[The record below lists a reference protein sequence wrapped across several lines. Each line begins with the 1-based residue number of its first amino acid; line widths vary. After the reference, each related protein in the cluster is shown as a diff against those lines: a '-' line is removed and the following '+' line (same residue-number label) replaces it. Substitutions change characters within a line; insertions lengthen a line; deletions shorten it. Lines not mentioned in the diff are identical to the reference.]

1 MDPFEGITVKDL
13 IEALR
18 ATMPEALKRVE
29 SFFVARAAAGA
40 AHPTPA
46 AGPSAAACD
55 NMEVESAS
63 APASECSESEAEA
76 ETGTDSEYESDST
89 VTSVTIAAT
98 NADND
103 GFKPVV
109 HKKRKAKDPSKSPPP
124 TKKRLAPTAR
134 RSCIAPPPAVLDSP
148 ASPDPPAASVPTRA
162 TPLSPAAQ
170 QSTPPTPAAD
180 SQPRV
185 KAPPPVFIQ
194 DKTCWDR
201 VSRLLSEKRIHF
213 THARS
218 TAQGI
223 RVLVQDSTTHRRLTS
238 FLRMEN
244 ISFHTY
250 ALDDEK
256 QLRVVLR
263 GIPKEIP
270 ISSITEDLKLQNLP
284 VREVHRMYHPR
295 TKLPYDL
302 VLVVLDLS
310 PEGKG
315 IFAIN
320 KVCQLSGIQVEVPKN
335 RGAPGQ
341 CHRCQL
347 YGHSARHCHAKP
359 RCVKCTGDHGTS
371 DCPRKTRDP
380 EIPPSCVL
388 CNTQGHPA
396 NYRGC
401 SKAPKRSSKKAQPS
415 RSASRPRQQPAQAAK
430 EASKAPTNAPQPSQP
445 PKAPSVAP
453 QANRLGAWAKP
464 LPMVKKPT
472 AKSAPKAPAPPQPQP
487 GSVSA
492 SELSTFLDGMMQFI
506 SGFKPSSS
514 AIQAQ
519 TTPKQSQ
526 WLATVGINLTR

>member
-1 MDPFEGITVKDL
+1 MNPLAGITTEDF

-18 ATMPEALKRVE
+18 ATMPDALKRIE
-29 SFFVARAAAGA
+29 SYFAARAATGTAQL
-40 AHPTPA
+40 TPA

-63 APASECSESEAEA
+63 APESECSESEAEA

-89 VTSVTIAAT
+89 VTSVTTEMTARSTT
-98 NADND
+98 NEDND
-103 GFKPVV
+103 GFKPVA

-134 RSCIAPPPAVLDSP
+134 RSCVAPPPAVLDSP
-148 ASPDPPAASVPTRA
+148 ASPDPPAAN
-162 TPLSPAAQ
+162 
-170 QSTPPTPAAD
+170 

-223 RVLVQDSTTHRRLTS
+223 RVLVQDSTTHRRLTA
-238 FLRMEN
+238 FLRLEG

-250 ALDDEK
+250 ALEEEK
-256 QLRVVLR
+256 QLRVVIR
-263 GIPKEIP
+263 GVPKEIP
-270 ISSITEDLKLQNLP
+270 VSSITEDLKHQNLP

-315 IFAIN
+315 IFAIT

-401 SKAPKRSSKKAQPS
+401 SKAPKRSSKKAQSS
-415 RSASRPRQQPAQAAK
+415 RSASRPRQQPAQVAK
-430 EASKAPTNAPQPSQP
+430 EAPKAPTNAPQPAQQAQPSQP
-445 PKAPSVAP
+445 PKAPSTAP
-453 QANRLGAWAKP
+453 QAKPLGAWAKP
-464 LPMVKKPT
+464 LPMVRKPT

-492 SELSTFLDGMMQFI
+492 SELSTFLDGMMEFI
-506 SGFKPSSS
+506 SGFKTLVERNTG
-514 AIQAQ
+514 AIH
-519 TTPKQSQ
+519 S
-526 WLATVGINLTR
+526 

>member
-1 MDPFEGITVKDL
+1 MDPFEGITVKDI

-29 SFFVARAAAGA
+29 GFFVARAAAGA

-46 AGPSAAACD
+46 AGPSEATSQT
-55 NMEVESAS
+55 MEVESAS
-63 APASECSESEAEA
+63 EHSESEAES
-76 ETGTDSEYESDST
+76 ETDRETVTGSEYDSDET
-89 VTSVTIAAT
+89 VTSARSSS
-98 NADND
+98 NKDND

-134 RSCIAPPPAVLDSP
+134 RSCVAPPPAVLDSP
-148 ASPDPPAASVPTRA
+148 ASPDPPAASAPNLA
-162 TPLSPAAQ
+162 APLSPAAQ

-194 DKTCWDR
+194 DKTSWDR

-223 RVLVQDSTTHRRLTS
+223 RVLVQDSTTHRRLTA
-238 FLRMEN
+238 FLRLEG

-250 ALDDEK
+250 ALEEEK
-256 QLRVVLR
+256 QLRVVIR
-263 GIPKEIP
+263 GVPKEIP
-270 ISSITEDLKLQNLP
+270 VSSITEDLNRQNLP
-284 VREVHRMYHPR
+284 AREVHRMYHPR

-315 IFAIN
+315 IFAIT

-371 DCPRKTRDP
+371 DCPRKARDP

-445 PKAPSVAP
+445 PKAPSSAP
-453 QANRLGAWAKP
+453 QAKPLGAWAKP
-464 LPMVKKPT
+464 LPMVRKPT

-492 SELSTFLDGMMQFI
+492 SELSTFLNGMMEFI
-506 SGFKPSSS
+506 SGFKTLVERNTG
-514 AIQAQ
+514 AIH
-519 TTPKQSQ
+519 S
-526 WLATVGINLTR
+526 

>member
-1 MDPFEGITVKDL
+1 MDPLEGISVKDL

-18 ATMPEALKRVE
+18 ATMPDALKRIE
-29 SFFVARAAAGA
+29 SYFAARAVAGA
-40 AHPTPA
+40 AHPSPA
-46 AGPSAAACD
+46 AGPSEPASQT
-55 NMEVESAS
+55 MEVESAS
-63 APASECSESEAEA
+63 EHSESEAES
-76 ETGTDSEYESDST
+76 ETDRETVTGSEYDSDET
-89 VTSVTIAAT
+89 VTSARSSS
-98 NADND
+98 NKDND

-148 ASPDPPAASVPTRA
+148 ASPDPPAASAPILA
-162 TPLSPAAQ
+162 APLSPAAQ
-170 QSTPPTPAAD
+170 QSTPLTPAAN

-270 ISSITEDLKLQNLP
+270 ISSIMEDLKLQNLP

-295 TKLPYDL
+295 TKLSYDL

-315 IFAIN
+315 IFAIT

-401 SKAPKRSSKKAQPS
+401 SKAPKRSSKKAQSS

-430 EASKAPTNAPQPSQP
+430 EAPKAPTNAPQPSQP
-445 PKAPSVAP
+445 SKAPSVAP

-464 LPMVKKPT
+464 LPMVTKPT

-487 GSVSA
+487 GSVSV
-492 SELSTFLDGMMQFI
+492 SELSTFLNGMMEFI
-506 SGFKPSSS
+506 SGFKTLVERNTG
-514 AIQAQ
+514 AIH
-519 TTPKQSQ
+519 S
-526 WLATVGINLTR
+526 